1 MEQFEN
7 LADEAAERAVLGS
20 VLLSPPSLDVA
31 TSGGLTRDDFHSTA
45 HRVLFDAFLKSQE
58 AGVGIDLVTL
68 GGRLTERGDLARV
81 GGFSY
86 LSSLSSA
93 APSVM
98 NMSSYVARV
107 RSKATSRR
115 AYATL
120 SGLREGLLDGTLGG
134 DDVLDAAASQL
145 AAIRPGGG
153 PALRPASSL
162 AREAYDLLRARA
174 ENPAAVTGLPT
185 GFDGLDK
192 LLGGLQPTD
201 LVVLAARPSM
211 GKTALALNIVGHAAL
226 RMKVPVAFFSLEM
239 GELQLVQRLL
249 SSEGGIEGTRLRSGN
264 VEPGQWAAIRNA
276 ARKIGESSLYIVDK
290 MGLPV
295 DRAAAMC
302 RSIPNLGL
310 VVVDYLQLM
319 SGPTSAGR
327 SREQEIA
334 AISRGLKGLAK
345 ELKVPVLAL
354 AQLNRGVEY
363 RSDKRPMMADLRE
376 SGAIE
381 QDADVVMFLYRE
393 DAYGKTPTSGN
404 SAELLI
410 RKHRNGAQG
419 SVKLCWR
426 KEFTRFES
434 PTRGGDRELR

>member
-31 TSGGLTRDDFHSTA
+31 TSGGLTCDDFRSPA
-45 HRVLFDAFLKSQE
+45 HRALFDAFLKSRE

-68 GGRLTERGDLARV
+68 GGYLTERGDLERV

-93 APSVM
+93 APSVV
-98 NMSSYVARV
+98 NMGSYAARV
-107 RSKATSRR
+107 RAKATSRR
-115 AYATL
+115 AYAAL
-120 SGLREGLLDGTLGG
+120 SELSQRLLDGSLGG
-134 DDVLDAAASQL
+134 DEVLDVAAGQL
-145 AAIRPGGG
+145 AAIRPDGG
-153 PALRPASSL
+153 PSLRRASGL
-162 AREAYDLLRARA
+162 AREAYELLRSRA
-174 ENPAAVTGLPT
+174 ENPSAVTGLPT

-201 LVVLAARPSM
+201 LIVLAARPSM

-249 SSEGGIEGTRLRSGN
+249 SSEGGIEGARLRSGN
-264 VEPGQWAAIRNA
+264 VEERQWAAIRNA
-276 ARKIGESSLYIVDK
+276 ARKIGESPLYIVDK
-290 MGLPV
+290 MGLGI

-319 SGPTSAGR
+319 SGPTSSGR

-393 DAYGKTPTSGN
+393 DAYGKTTSSGR

-434 PTRGGDRELR
+434 PTPAGHS